1 MDMHQAC
8 EHSNSTISKVLT
20 VIKWQIITTLSR
32 KLLKKQRVVS
42 ILSILES
49 SEHFPV
55 LWAFCRVVSILDS
68 CEHFAELWGIFR
80 VVSIFQSCEHFA
92 ELWAFFR
99 AVSILQSCEHLQ
111 SCENLQVLHAFARV
125 CFQKQCALASS
136 VFKTPIVLLSR
147 RQSTTSMTCSN
158 STGYCKC
165 TQYQCN

>member
-92 ELWAFFR
+92 ELWAFCR
-99 AVSILQSCEHLQ
+99 VVSILESCEHFP
-111 SCENLQVLHAFARV
+111 VLWASSELWELAGLARV
-125 CFQKQCALASS
+125 VMLYICYVFRVTVVSVFRSS
-136 VFKTPIVLLSR
+136 VL
-147 RQSTTSMTCSN
+147 
-158 STGYCKC
+158 
-165 TQYQCN
+165 